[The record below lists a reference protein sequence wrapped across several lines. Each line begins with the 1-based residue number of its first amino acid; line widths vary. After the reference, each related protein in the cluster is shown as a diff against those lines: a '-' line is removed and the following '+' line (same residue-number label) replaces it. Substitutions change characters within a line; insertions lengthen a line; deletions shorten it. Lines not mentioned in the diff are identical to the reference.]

1 MGKTNKNPLC
11 LWLCLFI
18 GTICSAHAHSTSQQ
32 DIQELRTLGYSV
44 LVNVLIY
51 HNPNGTPYDLDT
63 AQAYQTDL
71 QLLQLKTKQLS
82 NPQAAAQA
90 ERLNAMIA
98 DLRHLPQ
105 SRAEMREAIPPY
117 SRWLP
122 QVIEQ
127 QMQLST
133 LLSDLYDQQP
143 VISERQRALH
153 ELSRDMEQLLLSY
166 QISAFPS
173 LVTHDGVIDAQ
184 TLGTLD
190 SNIHQRFAELSDDS
204 ELGAQLKKAAL
215 LYQSVRRHLL
225 DPATNWSPST
235 VARHLLMAA
244 RRLDS
249 AAGNIAR

>member
-1 MGKTNKNPLC
+1 MGKTNMNPLC
-11 LWLCLFI
+11 LWLCLLI
-18 GTICSAHAHSTSQQ
+18 GTICSAQAHSTSRQN
-32 DIQELRTLGYSV
+32 IQELRTLGYSV

-82 NPQAAAQA
+82 LSQAAAQA
-90 ERLNAMIA
+90 ERLNAVIA

-105 SRAEMREAIPPY
+105 STAEVRETIPPY

-127 QMQLST
+127 QTLLNT
-133 LLSDLYDQQP
+133 LLSNLYDQQP
-143 VISERQRALH
+143 VVSEQQRALH
-153 ELSRDMEQLLLSY
+153 ELSRDMERLLLSY

-173 LVTHDGVIDAQ
+173 LVTHGWVLDTQ

-190 SNIHQRFAELSDDS
+190 SSIQRRFADLSDDS
-204 ELGAQLKKAAL
+204 ELGAQLKKASL
-215 LYQSVRRHLL
+215 RYQSIRRHLL
-225 DPATNWSPST
+225 DPATNWSPSAL
-235 VARHLLMAA
+235 ARHLLMAA
-244 RRLDS
+244 RQLDS